1 MFLVFGVI
9 AGVLHLAGVAAV
21 TGPMSGV
28 LLLTGILLGAIYV
41 ITGRTDDRGMS
52 ACPTN
57 DTCALGPSISGYRGV
72 DGRQRCSFNQLLT
85 RREREEVYDE

>member
-1 MFLVFGVI
+1 LYYALMFLVFGVI

-41 ITGRTDDRGMS
+41 ITGRTDR
-52 ACPTN
+52 
-57 DTCALGPSISGYRGV
+57 V
-72 DGRQRCSFNQLLT
+72 
-85 RREREEVYDE
+85 V